1 MKKYI
6 SFAIA
11 ITVLATACNN
21 QEELKGLEQLAQE
34 RDSLKIVYTSI
45 GTKLKEIDA
54 QIALLDT
61 ANQTKGVLVS
71 TQQIGLE
78 KFEHFVEM
86 HGILESEKNVTINAE
101 SNGTIKSINVSK
113 GQKVE
118 KGQVLVVLDS
128 DLIQKSIDE
137 VETAYDLANTVFQR
151 QEKLWKQNIGSEIQF
166 LEAKNRKESL
176 DQKLKTLKA
185 QRNLATIKAPF
196 SGIVDDIFPKVG
208 EMASPMTPILR
219 LINGDKFY
227 MTSDVPENYLSVIKN
242 GTDVLVK
249 LPSLNMEVWSKIS
262 RVGQYINPNNRTFKI
277 QVNIENKDQL
287 LRPNLLSVMMVKTF
301 GADSAV
307 TVPSAAIQQDVKG
320 IEYVWVVNQN
330 GNTKTAKRIDVKTGL
345 SAKNKTLISEGLT
358 GKEEIIV
365 EGGRGL
371 NDNDKIQTIN

>member
-1 MKKYI
+1 MKNYI
-6 SFAIA
+6 SFALA
-11 ITVLATACNN
+11 ITVLVTACNN
-21 QEELKGLEQLAQE
+21 HEELKGLEQLAQQ
-34 RDSLKIVYTSI
+34 RDSLKTVYTSI
-45 GTKLKEIDA
+45 GDKLKEIDA

-101 SNGTIKSINVSK
+101 TNGTIRSIRVSK

-118 KGQVLVVLDS
+118 KGQVLLVLDS
-128 DLIQKSIDE
+128 DIIQKNIDE
-137 VETAYDLANTVFQR
+137 IETAYELANTIFQR

-166 LEAKNRKESL
+166 LEAKNRKESM

-185 QRNLATIKAPF
+185 QRDMSTVKAPF
-196 SGIVDDIFPKVG
+196 SGIVDDIYPKEG
-208 EMASPMTPILR
+208 EMASPMSPLLR

-227 MTSDVPENYLSVIKN
+227 MTADVPENYLSVIKN

-249 LPSLNMEVWSKIS
+249 IPSLNTEVWSKIS

-277 QVNIENKDQL
+277 QVNIENKDQM

-307 TVPSAAIQQDVKG
+307 TVPSAAVQQDVRG
-320 IEYVWVVNQN
+320 IEYVLVVNQN
-330 GNTKTAKRIDVKTGL
+330 GSTKTAKRIDVKTGL
-345 SAKNKTLISEGLT
+345 SAKNKILISEGLT
-358 GKEEIIV
+358 GKEEVII

-371 NDNDKIQTIN
+371 NDNEKIHTIN